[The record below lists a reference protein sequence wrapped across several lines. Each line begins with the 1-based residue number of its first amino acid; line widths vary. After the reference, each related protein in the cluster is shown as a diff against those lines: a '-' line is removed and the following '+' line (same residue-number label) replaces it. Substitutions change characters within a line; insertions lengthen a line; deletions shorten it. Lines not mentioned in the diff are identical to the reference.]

1 MKKTTSYYSCLLIA
15 GAAFLTQTNESYC
28 APRPNTFMLQSAQ
41 AGSTTDID
49 NIKVT
54 NLDTGAVVYT
64 NSFDKPQDATRGLR
78 LAYWP
83 QGGTNTRNFTVS
95 GPMTK
100 VVNGKLRLETT
111 GFNRNGSGGYES
123 HSEAEFTGNL
133 PKNFLVEFDA
143 TRLQWPGHF
152 HFCSFY
158 RNPSDSPF
166 AFEPGGA
173 FSLTRKANI
182 PADTFR
188 MAASGSWF
196 QELGVLT
203 NFGKP
208 TETWVR
214 KFPAPAGSLMQ
225 THRLGLSL
233 SNNTLSYY
241 LDGQLLKQTDVSDII
256 TPVEMF
262 THGFKHINQAG
273 AESYLIA
280 SANVR
285 KYSEWQNPPVTY
297 WGPTTNDKNSSL
309 TYKFTRPGQI
319 TGGSVVANLASFNF
333 PWPGYAGAGKGS
345 SSLWASRDGK
355 SWTLLLDNPT
365 PSDRVDSY
373 KKFNAEL
380 PASVLGG
387 RDLWIQVRMRT
398 TQSPLSSYTT
408 AQFSRSS
415 TASIENIFEVNLK
428 NENKINK

>member
-1 MKKTTSYYSCLLIA
+1 VAALA
-15 GAAFLTQTNESYC
+15 PVAAFEKWKQNIVEPITIIPNSCSIQDPIRRVYEGEKVTPPKDLTIDPGKTIFGCTY
-28 APRPNTFMLQSAQ
+28 
-41 AGSTTDID
+41 GSTEKEVI
-49 NIKVT
+49 
-54 NLDTGAVVYT
+54 
-64 NSFDKPQDATRGLR
+64 
-78 LAYWP
+78 
-83 QGGTNTRNFTVS
+83 
-95 GPMTK
+95 
-100 VVNGKLRLETT
+100 
-111 GFNRNGSGGYES
+111 
-123 HSEAEFTGNL
+123 
-133 PKNFLVEFDA
+133 
-143 TRLQWPGHF
+143 
-152 HFCSFY
+152 
-158 RNPSDSPF
+158 
-166 AFEPGGA
+166 
-173 FSLTRKANI
+173 
-182 PADTFR
+182 
-188 MAASGSWF
+188 
-196 QELGVLT
+196 
-203 NFGKP
+203 
-208 TETWVR
+208 
-214 KFPAPAGSLMQ
+214 
-225 THRLGLSL
+225 
-233 SNNTLSYY
+233 
-241 LDGQLLKQTDVSDII
+241 DGQLLKQTDVSDII